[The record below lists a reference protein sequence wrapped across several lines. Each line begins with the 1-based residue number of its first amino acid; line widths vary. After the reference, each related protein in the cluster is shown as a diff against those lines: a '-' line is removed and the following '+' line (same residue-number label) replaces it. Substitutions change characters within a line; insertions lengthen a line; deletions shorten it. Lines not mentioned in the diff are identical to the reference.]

1 MTDSETLSPPVRDE
15 DGALVPEF
23 VSAIRGAIAVS
34 DAERL
39 KALTEDLHEADL
51 GDLLGALPESEQAD
65 LVRLLGTDFDFT
77 ALTELDETVRVRLL
91 EDMAPEAIA
100 EGVRTLDS
108 DDAVYILEDLEPA
121 EKDAI
126 LDQLPY
132 HERARL
138 IRSLDY
144 PEDSAGRRMQTEFI
158 AVPPFWTI
166 GQTLDYLREE
176 AANLPETFYELHV
189 VDPGFRLTGFVP
201 LDKLLRASRPTR
213 IAELCDEAH
222 HTVHATDDQEDVA
235 RMFRRYNLISAAV
248 VDDAGRMVGVITIDD
263 IVDVIEEEAEE
274 DILAISG
281 VVGDEELSDT
291 VLYTARSRFPWLLV
305 NMGTA
310 FLSASMIALFDG
322 TIAQMVALAVLMP
335 IVASMGGNAGTQAMV
350 VTVRAIATRTI
361 NRRNLV
367 RLIGREIL
375 VGAVNGLSFALI
387 VGLVAGLW
395 FRDTQL
401 GGVIATA
408 MLMNL
413 IVAGLAGA
421 TLPLVLNRFGADPAV
436 ASGVFLT
443 TVTDVVGF
451 VAFLGL
457 ATWWFGLG

>member
-1 MTDSETLSPPVRDE
+1 MTDSETLPPPVRDE
-15 DGALVPEF
+15 EGALAPGF
-23 VSAIRGAIAVS
+23 ITDIRAAIAVS
-34 DAERL
+34 DADRL
-39 KALTEDLHEADL
+39 KELTQDLHEADL
-51 GDLLGALPESEQAD
+51 GDLLGALPDDEQAE

-77 ALTELDETVRVRLL
+77 ALTELDETVRVRLV
-91 EDMAPEAIA
+91 EAMAPEAVA
-100 EGVRTLDS
+100 RGVRTLDS

-138 IRSLDY
+138 IRALDY
-144 PEDSAGRRMQTEFI
+144 PEESAGRRMQTEFI
-158 AVPPFWTI
+158 AVPPFWTV

-176 AANLPETFYELHV
+176 AASLPETFYEVHV
-189 VDPGFRLTGFVP
+189 VDPGFRLVGFVP
-201 LDKLLRASRPTR
+201 LDKLLRAPRPTR
-213 IAELCDEAH
+213 IEEVCDEAH
-222 HTVHATDDQEDVA
+222 HTIHATDDQEDVA

-248 VDDAGRMVGVITIDD
+248 VDEAGRMVGVITIDD
-263 IVDVIEEEAEE
+263 VVDVIEEEAEE

-322 TIAQMVALAVLMP
+322 TIAKMVALAVLMP

-361 NRRNLV
+361 NRRNLA
-367 RLIGREIL
+367 RLIGREVL

-387 VGLVAGLW
+387 VGVVAGLW
-395 FRDTQL
+395 FRDPQL

-408 MLMNL
+408 MLANL
-413 IVAGLAGA
+413 VIAGLAGA
-421 TLPLVLNRFGADPAV
+421 TLPLVLDKVGADPAV